1 MDSGWIVGS
10 HNGNILQNVNG
21 AVGGARKRGANEE
34 APKVGEVGKEVEVK
48 KAKIGNYSGNVDVPE
63 QEVALW
69 ESTRESMGWS
79 EVDCLN
85 HKLSLPKRG
94 DPGKK
99 VETLGQHVKRLR
111 ALGWYLYRE
120 QERKRIECCD
130 LENELDEKSQ
140 QLETHREEAEQERQ
154 SAQIKELN
162 MKNEIKEALS
172 DGEKYKNEIQGLQD
186 KIEMVEG
193 QLQDVTKLKQ
203 SLEDQLKDQQA
214 KLESIETKLQ
224 TAEASQLESQKYA
237 MTLQEYNSKLQSEIS
252 AANDTMDVLR
262 REKADL
268 TEEKAELSGRVQAL
282 GDALEALQHASSST
296 EAARQDACEELSRVR
311 GELAACSAEKISLTQ
326 ELVTVKDTC
335 NQQRWVIIIASVVA
349 CTRFRSTGMMFL
361 VQG

>member
-1 MDSGWIVGS
+1 MCVWILDGMWDVTF
-10 HNGNILQNVNG
+10 GNILQNVNG
-21 AVGGARKRGANEE
+21 AVGGVRKRGAREE
-34 APKVGEVGKEVEVK
+34 GSKVDNLEKEGERK
-48 KAKIGNYSGNVDVPE
+48 KAKLGTDSGNVDVPE

-120 QERKRIECCD
+120 QERKCIECFD

-140 QLETHREEAEQERQ
+140 QLETLREEAEQERQ
-154 SAQIKELN
+154 LAQTKEIS
-162 MKNEIKEALS
+162 MKKEIEEALS
-172 DGEKYKNEIQGLQD
+172 DGEKYKNEIKGLQD
-186 KIEMVEG
+186 KIEQVEG
-193 QLQDVTKLKQ
+193 QLQDATKLRQ
-203 SLEDQLKDQQA
+203 SLEGQLKDQQA
-214 KLESIETKLQ
+214 KLESVETKLQ

-252 AANDTMDVLR
+252 AANDTIDVLR
-262 REKADL
+262 KEKAEL

-326 ELVTVKDTC
+326 DLVTAKDMC
-335 NQQRWVIIIASVVA
+335 NQQR
-349 CTRFRSTGMMFL
+349 
-361 VQG
+361 